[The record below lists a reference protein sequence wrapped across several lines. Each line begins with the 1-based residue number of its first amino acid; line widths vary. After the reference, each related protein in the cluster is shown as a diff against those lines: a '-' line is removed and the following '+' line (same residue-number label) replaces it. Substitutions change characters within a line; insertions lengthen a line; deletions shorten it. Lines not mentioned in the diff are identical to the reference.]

1 MNRGRGRGPLPSSFR
16 GEMELIIFGPPGAG
30 KGTQGELL
38 ARHFGLKRLSTGDM
52 LRESVQAGTRLGM
65 EAKRFM
71 NAGELVPDAVILGM
85 VEEAMQQ
92 DGARAGVLFDGFPR
106 TIPQAHGLN
115 DLLEGLGRPL
125 DAVIVLD
132 VDDES
137 LLKRLSGRLY
147 CPSCGTVYNRYFNPP
162 PTDGKC
168 GKCGGALVQRPDDAA
183 ETVRK
188 RLDVYRAQTEPLIA
202 HYAASATPLH
212 RVDGDRDVAA
222 IQADIRTLIEGP

>member
-1 MNRGRGRGPLPSSFR
+1 
-16 GEMELIIFGPPGAG
+16 MELIIFGPPGAG

-38 ARHFGLKRLSTGDM
+38 ARHFGLTRLSTGDM

-92 DGARAGVLFDGFPR
+92 DGARDGVLFDGFPR
-106 TIPQAHGLN
+106 TIPQADGLN

-147 CPSCGTVYNRYFNPP
+147 CPSCGTIYNRYFDPP

-202 HYAASATPLH
+202 HYAASSTPVH

-222 IQADIRTLIEGP
+222 IQADLRTFIEAP

>member
-1 MNRGRGRGPLPSSFR
+1 
-16 GEMELIIFGPPGAG
+16 MELIIFGPPGAG

-92 DGARAGVLFDGFPR
+92 DGARDGVLFDGFPR
-106 TIPQAHGLN
+106 TIPQADGLN

-147 CPSCGTVYNRYFNPP
+147 CPSCGTIYNRYFDPP

-202 HYAASATPLH
+202 HYAASSTPVH

-222 IQADIRTLIEGP
+222 IQADLRTFIEAP